1 MSKAS
6 IGAMSSFLFLAVG
19 PGGARRFGVRA
30 APSRP
35 ALAETLRRERLLL
48 MRALRLPGQVR
59 QRSTLSLADQIV
71 LNEQLAQLVSRGVPL
86 VEALAVVAETVS
98 AGLRPRVSR
107 LRELVASGLSFSQ
120 ACQRVGG
127 FDPVTVAVYRAAER
141 SGDLAGAGRQLAET
155 ARRGAAVAGKAL
167 TLAIY
172 PAVVIVIAVGV
183 GLVLIV
189 GVMPTIGSQLEE
201 TGAKPPLLTAFLTGL
216 GRWIQGNVLA
226 VAAVAAACLVAAIAA
241 RGAVLGWLGVLM
253 RRAPLLRA
261 VVLAQ
266 ELARFFGV
274 MAAMTRS
281 GVTLGE
287 ALATGNQAINHPT
300 LRAEMDRL
308 RQRLVEGGALREL
321 IEQVASL
328 PIATRKLLI
337 AAERTGDLESAFVTL
352 AGDMAA
358 EVDRRSARLVAL
370 LQPLTVVVMF
380 LIIGT
385 ILLAVLIPIL
395 TLSQNIGT

>member
-1 MSKAS
+1 MSKATA
-6 IGAMSSFLFLAVG
+6 GAMSSYLFMAVG
-19 PGGARRFGVRA
+19 PGGSRRFGVRA
-30 APSRP
+30 ARNRP

-59 QRSTLSLADQIV
+59 QRATLSMADQIV

-98 AGLRPRVSR
+98 ACLRPRVTR

-172 PAVVIVIAVGV
+172 PAVVVVIAVGV

-189 GVMPTIGSQLEE
+189 GVMPTIGTQLRE
-201 TGAKPPLLTAFLTGL
+201 TGAQPPLLTALLTGL
-216 GRWIQGNVLA
+216 GLWIQTNALA
-226 VAAVAAACLVAAIAA
+226 VAAAAAAGVVAAFIA
-241 RGAVLGWLGVLM
+241 RGALLRTLASLM

-287 ALATGNQAINHPT
+287 ALATGNQAITHPG

-308 RQRLVEGGALREL
+308 RQRLVEGGALRDL
-321 IEQVASL
+321 IEQVSSL

-337 AAERTGDLESAFVTL
+337 AAERAGDLESAFVTL